1 MRVCRRLLGRRG
13 LYGAL
18 SRDRAGTTAVEF
30 ALLAPVFFAMLF
42 SLFEVGLLLTRMAMV
57 DHAVNVVS
65 KQVYTGD
72 VSEGVAAGT
81 ITQTDIEAAVCGV
94 TGAVIPNCTNEI
106 TVELT
111 EITSMSSL
119 PTSDA
124 ACRDSTVELTPAVNF
139 NPGVGNSIVF
149 MRVCLTVD
157 LLTPGLGFGLNLA
170 KTTNNRF
177 ELISSA
183 AFLNEPF

>member
-1 MRVCRRLLGRRG
+1 MCGSRRSWTGRRLLA
-13 LYGAL
+13 AL
-18 SRDRAGTTAVEF
+18 SRDKRGVTSVEF

-42 SLFEVGLLLTRMAMV
+42 SLFEVGILLTRMAMV

-65 KQVYTGD
+65 KQVYTG
-72 VSEGVAAGT
+72 VVTKGVETGT
-81 ITQTDIEAAVCGV
+81 LSQSDLEAAVCDV
-94 TGAVIPNCTNEI
+94 TGMVIPDCASEI

-111 EITSMSSL
+111 EITSLSEL

-124 ACRDSTVELTPAVNF
+124 TCEDASLDLDPAVNF
-139 NPGVGNSIVF
+139 NPGVANSVVF

-157 LLTPGLGFGLNLA
+157 LITPGLGFGLNLA
-170 KTTNNRF
+170 KTSTDRY

>member
-1 MRVCRRLLGRRG
+1 MRDGKRSWTGRRLLK
-13 LYGAL
+13 AL
-18 SRDRAGTTAVEF
+18 SRDKRGVTAVEF
-30 ALLAPVFFAMLF
+30 TLLAPVFFAMIL
-42 SLFEVGLLLTRMAMV
+42 SLFEIGILFTRIAMV

-65 KQVYTGD
+65 KMVYTGQ
-72 VSEGVAAGT
+72 VTEGVAAGT
-81 ITQTDIEAAVCGV
+81 ISQSDIEAAVCDITGV
-94 TGAVIPNCTNEI
+94 VIPDCESEI

-111 EITSMSSL
+111 EITSLSAL

-124 ACRDSTVELTPAVNF
+124 ACEDATLDLDPAVTF
-139 NPGVGNSIVF
+139 NPGVANSVVF

-157 LLTPGLGFGLNLA
+157 LITPGLGFGLSLI
-170 KTTNNRF
+170 KTSTNRY

>member
-1 MRVCRRLLGRRG
+1 MRGCRITSRRKGLLRG
-13 LYGAL
+13 LL
-18 SRDRAGTTAVEF
+18 RDKSGVTAVEF
-30 ALLAPVFFAMLF
+30 ALLAPVFFAMLA

-65 KQVYTGD
+65 KQVYTGE
-72 VSEGVAAGT
+72 VSKGVAAGT
-81 ITQTDIEAAVCGV
+81 ITQSDLEAAVCDV
-94 TGAVIPNCTNEI
+94 TSTVIPNCQSEI

-111 EITSMSSL
+111 EITSLSSL
-119 PTSDA
+119 PSDDA
-124 ACRDSTVELTPAVNF
+124 ACKDATLELNPSVTF

-157 LLTPGLGFGLNLA
+157 LLTPGIGFGLKLPQ
-170 KTTNNRF
+170 TDTGRF